1 MTSTID
7 SVELI
12 RTLEQALRAGFSL
25 RQGLAR
31 AANDFDNQQ
40 LTAVADA
47 AMNDA
52 PLTTLFTRWID
63 PDIDLLAGAVQL
75 QVESGANLADTLSVL
90 HLVMARRPD
99 RG

>member
-1 MTSTID
+1 MTSTVD
-7 SVELI
+7 SVELF

-31 AANDFDNQQ
+31 AAHDFDDAQ

-47 AMNDA
+47 AMKGA
-52 PLTTLFTRWID
+52 PLTSLFTGWDD

-75 QVESGANLADTLSVL
+75 QIEAGANLADTLSVL
-90 HLVMARRPD
+90 HLVMVRRP
-99 RG
+99 